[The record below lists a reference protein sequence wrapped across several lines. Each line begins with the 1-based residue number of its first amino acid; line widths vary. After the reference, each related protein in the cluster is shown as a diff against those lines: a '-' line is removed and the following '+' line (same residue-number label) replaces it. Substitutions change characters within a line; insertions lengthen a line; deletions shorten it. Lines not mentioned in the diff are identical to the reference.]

1 MTKIHSLFFVGIT
14 SMLIATPGAS
24 HHSFSAEFDVGRP
37 VSITGTVSQIEWT
50 NPHAW
55 IFVDTEDDQGNI
67 ENWAV
72 EMLGINA
79 LMRSGINPRTLK
91 AGDVITVEGYGSRDG
106 SNTANASLVMR
117 TSTGETLWA
126 SARND
131 RD

>member
-1 MTKIHSLFFVGIT
+1 MKFRSLISVGIV
-14 SMLIATPGAS
+14 SMLVATPGAS

-37 VSITGTVSQIEWT
+37 VVITGTVSSIEWT

-55 IFVDTEDDQGNI
+55 IFINAEDDQGNV
-67 ENWAV
+67 EAWAV

-126 SARND
+126 SASGGRN
-131 RD
+131 